1 MIAAMQRLYCY
12 VDETGQD
19 VTAAFFIVV
28 AVVSDEQQDLLR
40 KELVEIETI
49 ARTGHRKWHKSRPRR
64 RLKYLQLVLQ
74 RQVAA
79 GEVYFGR
86 YQKPLPY
93 FLPMLETLE
102 RAISAQAQDE
112 YRAIVYVDGI
122 DKKKAQEL
130 TNALRLRKIRLERV
144 RSRRDE
150 GEPLIRLADMW
161 AGCLRD
167 ALLGEREA
175 QGLADKATQSGYLIE
190 VTK

>member
-1 MIAAMQRLYCY
+1 MQKLCCY

-19 VTAAFFIVV
+19 VTSAFFIVV
-28 AVVSDEQQDLLR
+28 AVISDAEQDVLRTQLLD
-40 KELVEIETI
+40 IESI
-49 ARTGHRKWHKSRPRR
+49 AQTGHRKWHKSRPDRR
-64 RLKYLQLVLQ
+64 MNYLQLVLQ

-93 FLPMLETLE
+93 FLPMLETIE
-102 RAISAQAQDE
+102 RAISAQPHGQ

-130 TNALRLRKIRLERV
+130 TNALRLRKVKLELV

-150 GEPLIRLADMW
+150 SEPIIRLADMW

-167 ALLGEREA
+167 ARLGEREA
-175 QGLADKATQSGYLIE
+175 QGLVDKAAQSGYLIE